1 MGGRT
6 AGGGRRWAPLLPFVA
21 AGHLTAQAKPPVRFE
36 AIFDAGFTGN
46 AAVGFSKDQ
55 ICTSRTA
62 WSFGARLR
70 RDLGGRFAA
79 EITGQLFASLATQH
93 CVDGLIPPPPP
104 TGPFTYQFS
113 YYDDRVVGYPFAMT
127 GLRVQFVPLSG
138 AGGELRAWG
147 GVSRIWAKRIT
158 VPQAGLGAVV
168 GRHRVRALLEAD
180 SWWYRVPRHRLTL
193 NYLDGQLV
201 SRQDVVTRVQART
214 LVLRAGLV
222 IPLARARP

>member
-6 AGGGRRWAPLLPFVA
+6 AGGGRRWALLLPFVA
-21 AGHLTAQAKPPVRFE
+21 AGSLAGQARFE
-36 AIFDAGFTGN
+36 TIVDAGFTGS
-46 AAVGFSKDQ
+46 AAVGFSQDQ

-70 RDLGGRFAA
+70 RGLGRYFGA
-79 EITGQLFASLATQH
+79 ELAGQLFANLAGQR

-138 AGGELRAWG
+138 AGGELRAWV
-147 GVSRIWAKRIT
+147 GVSQLWAKRIT

-201 SRQDVVTRVQART
+201 SRQDVVTRVPGRT